1 MSDDKFDSLATGSH
15 RAWVGEAPRNHV
27 MPPKTIQ
34 RDGSKSWL
42 DRPQTPNSRH
52 AAITRTLHT
61 FPNYKSWAEKVKNSW
76 DKDK

>member
-1 MSDDKFDSLATGSH
+1 MSEEKFDSLATGSH
-15 RAWVGEAPRNHV
+15 RAWVGESAPNNIVRPVSH
-27 MPPKTIQ
+27 

-42 DRPQTPNSRH
+42 DRPQSSNSRH

-76 DKDK
+76 DKEK